1 MSDRQTH
8 IIKRLRVAGVA
19 TSEFFR
25 SIAADS
31 FQQQIYSTGGE
42 WLLRDVLAHF
52 VSIEHTFLN
61 YGREILA
68 GGEGAPE
75 DFDIDE
81 YNEVQIALK
90 QHQEPD
96 ELLVAFENARKETI
110 VLVES
115 MKDSDLDREGRHPYF
130 GFLALEKMLKLIYRH
145 NMIHERDIRRAFN
158 TGAPADAA

>member
-1 MSDRQTH
+1 MSERQRH
-8 IIKRLRVAGVA
+8 INKRLRA
-19 TSEFFR
+19 TGAATAEFFR
-25 SIAADS
+25 SFAADS
-31 FQQQIYSTGGE
+31 FQQQIYSTGGD

-81 YNEVQIALK
+81 YNEAQIALK

-96 ELLVAFENARKETI
+96 ELLAAFEYAREETI
-110 VLVES
+110 ALVES
-115 MKDSDLDREGRHPYF
+115 MKTIFSRPDERRRMGEEARQRAMAVSWAESAR
-130 GFLALEKMLKLIYRH
+130 AL
-145 NMIHERDIRRAFN
+145 RRCFEEV
-158 TGAPADAA
+158 AAT